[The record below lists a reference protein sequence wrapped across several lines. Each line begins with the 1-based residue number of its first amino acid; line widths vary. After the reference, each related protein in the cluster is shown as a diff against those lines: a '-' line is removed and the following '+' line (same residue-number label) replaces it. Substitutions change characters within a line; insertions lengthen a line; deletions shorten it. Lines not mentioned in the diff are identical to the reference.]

1 MRTISDSF
9 KVSNRQGRP
18 ARGGSAVCMMLLL
31 TATAVALTGCGRR
44 SIVGTAV
51 NATTSA
57 VSGVAN
63 VAGTAVSTTA
73 NVAGSAVSTAGSA
86 VSGAGSAASGGAA
99 AGGAGTAA
107 ASTSSGVGAGVTGA
121 GLMAGFGVGLHA
133 DARGMDAAAM
143 AEGSANCLQA
153 GPNPA
158 ASAQLLTSA
167 GWADGGTDNG
177 ARLFTKNNVRGRILP
192 DGTCSFQSAFAEF
205 SDSGPFVRQ
214 LVEGI
219 YPGNVQTGSPNGGTG
234 QCDGF
239 TVSTPRKA
247 WLRFTAVNGGTCGV
261 NGSTVIV
268 QFL

>member
-1 MRTISDSF
+1 
-9 KVSNRQGRP
+9 
-18 ARGGSAVCMMLLL
+18 MLLV
-31 TATAVALTGCGRR
+31 TAASVGLTGCGR
-44 SIVGTAV
+44 SIVGSAV
-51 NATTSA
+51 SATSSA
-57 VSGVAN
+57 VSGVAS

-99 AGGAGTAA
+99 AGGAGTTTAA
-107 ASTSSGVGAGVTGA
+107 ATSSGVGPGVVGA

-143 AEGSANCLQA
+143 GEGTANCLQA
-153 GPNPA
+153 GPAPA

-177 ARLFTKNNVRGRILP
+177 ARLFTKNNVRGRVLP

-205 SDSGPFVRQ
+205 SESGPFVRQ

-219 YPGNVQTGSPNGGTG
+219 YPGKVQTGSPSGGTG

-247 WLRFTAVNGGTCGV
+247 WVHFTDVNGGTCGV